1 MDGGVPLPPG
11 IPGLGAS
18 TDPLEAVLGP
28 FPCVRLRSL
37 PFDATLEDI
46 LVLFQGLVVL
56 DVLIVGQGEAFV
68 LFSNPMDYQMATQ
81 REGQNI
87 GRRYVEIVQATRA
100 EYYEAITAQQIKE
113 HPQKSMKDAGVRRG
127 DQPTGAVGQQMTSD
141 ASAMWGSS
149 TPGLGSVN
157 FFHREKE
164 QHQGGADPMGGHGPI
179 GIVPGMGMGS
189 VGVGGPDRG
198 LGSVPGVGAGGR
210 SVPGPPNVKRTGG
223 GIQVGEHTG
232 FLRMRGLPFSSTKDD
247 IFKFF
252 DGYNPVQESIVLTY
266 RSDGRATGE
275 AYVGFMS
282 PDDSKRAMDLHRK
295 SMGTRYIELFISN
308 KDEHG
313 RALQRFGNR

>member
-1 MDGGVPLPPG
+1 MEGVPLPPG
-11 IPGLGAS
+11 LPGLGGS
-18 TDPLEAVLGP
+18 LDPLESILGP

-56 DVLIVGQGEAFV
+56 DVLLVGQGEAFV

-81 REGQNI
+81 REGQTI
-87 GRRYVEIVQATRA
+87 GRRYVEIAQGSRA
-100 EYYEAITAQQIKE
+100 EYYEAITTQQMKE
-113 HPQKSMKDAGVRRG
+113 RPQQSRQGRG
-127 DQPTGAVGQQMTSD
+127 DQPGGVGASD
-141 ASAMWGSS
+141 SSGMWGGSL
-149 TPGLGSVN
+149 PGQG
-157 FFHREKE
+157 FFQKD
-164 QHQGGADPMGGHGPI
+164 HQGGADPMGGHGI
-179 GIVPGMGMGS
+179 GNVPGMGMLG
-189 VGVGGPDRG
+189 GVGGPDRG
-198 LGSVPGVGAGGR
+198 LGQGIPGVGPGGR
-210 SVPGPPNVKRTGG
+210 NIPGQPNVKRTGG

-252 DGYNPVQESIVLTY
+252 EGYNPIQESIVLTY

-275 AYVGFMS
+275 AYVGFIT